1 MFSSTNPQG
10 KLCAAFYLFNSS
22 VLSQTVIW
30 NPTHS
35 LAVSVLERMLL
46 LDPES
51 RATAAEA
58 LTLPYFADFRDP
70 EEETEAQLYDHSMD
84 NANLPLSQ
92 WKRKDG
98 GQRVLKKIDYRRKMK
113 GEELFHLSLCPAAP
127 LSLGHTFT
135 EILTFQ
141 PVVAEA
147 KETPL

>member
-98 GQRVLKKIDYRRKMK
+98 GERVFKKLIIDAKWRGK
-113 GEELFHLSLCPAAP
+113 GFFTYLCPAAP
-127 LSLGHTFT
+127 LALGHTFT